1 MGNTC
6 APCAPDDL
14 KLEMEQGNMD
24 QARPTGKF
32 TEMVNSYQAEYERLK
47 KEVEEL
53 RQKEAEEK
61 HNKQA
66 MRSHEIKEEVSAT
79 RARLESKEQEIIGHQ
94 LIAALHSKAISMAET
109 ESITKAL
116 KAGHVEKF
124 GRASKSSAKPMWVE
138 LTFHSADPTECSVN
152 KAYLMLTYSS
162 IMGSQL
168 VKRCRVVRLGKD
180 NETQSSFS
188 AFVIMSRAEREVVF
202 TCKDDQTRDSWVQ
215 AFQEGLKEV
224 ELDWHKHKTVN
235 GYTVLELE
243 FWKSTLGI
251 RVEEKVNKNDEE
263 TKLADLDVES
273 KTQVAH
279 GNPCDLEVTAVN
291 DESLFESGLTRNYI
305 VSAINGQNMRGVNY
319 FKQVE
324 HLHNTKRPFTLT
336 FLRNTEVNQIAHSGI
351 LEKLLAEGDNAV
363 KAAFYDLVEGH
374 EFAKELDESH
384 DKATTIADLL
394 ADQSRLIALLQNTSI
409 DPVEI

>member
-1 MGNTC
+1 
-6 APCAPDDL
+6 
-14 KLEMEQGNMD
+14 MD
-24 QARPTGKF
+24 QARPSGKF

-47 KEVEEL
+47 KDVDEL
-53 RQKEAEEK
+53 RKKEAEEK
-61 HNKQA
+61 QNKQA
-66 MRSHEIKEEVSAT
+66 MRSHEIIEEVSAT
-79 RARLESKEQEIIGHQ
+79 RARLESKEQEIIRHQ
-94 LIAALHSKAISMAET
+94 LIAALHSKAISMVDTESM
-109 ESITKAL
+109 ESITKVL
-116 KAGHVEKF
+116 KAGHIEKF

-138 LTFHSADPTECSVN
+138 LSFQSAEPTECRVN
-152 KAYLMLTYSS
+152 KAYLMLTYSN
-162 IMGSQL
+162 IKGSWL
-168 VKRCRVVRLGKD
+168 ANRCRVVRLGED

-224 ELDWHKHKTVN
+224 EMDWNKHKTVN
-235 GYTVLELE
+235 GYTVIEVE

-263 TKLADLDVES
+263 TKVADLDVES
-273 KTQVAH
+273 KTQVVRR
-279 GNPCDLEVTAVN
+279 GNQCDLEVTAVN

-336 FLRNTEVNQIAHSGI
+336 FLRKTEVNQIAHSGI
-351 LEKLLAEGDNAV
+351 LGKLLAEGDNAV

-374 EFAKELDESH
+374 EFAKELDESQ
-384 DKATTIADLL
+384 DKAATIAELL
-394 ADQSRLIALLQNTSI
+394 ADQSRLIAVLQNSSI